1 MACVDGTRSM
11 RMLPEN
17 GQDAGSPAYV
27 FPWLLSMS
35 TQYSSKQST
44 SPGAFCWTTPTK
56 RRRGY
61 AALLNAL
68 NNVCGHNVSRRLAM
82 DRYSVVSDLFHD
94 GVGGYCGCTLLST
107 NGTHPKSFPTNVAP
121 PIFLEYSTYGIV
133 PATVAVWAS
142 V

>member
-1 MACVDGTRSM
+1 M
-11 RMLPEN
+11 
-17 GQDAGSPAYV
+17 
-27 FPWLLSMS
+27 
-35 TQYSSKQST
+35 
-44 SPGAFCWTTPTK
+44 
-56 RRRGY
+56 
-61 AALLNAL
+61 LNAL